1 MNYTTNYHLPQWVEE
16 DRILMEDFNTAM
28 SGIDKSIK
36 GAQDAAAEAQGAA
49 DAAQSTAGAAYS
61 PDNKPYVVGTYT
73 GNTYG
78 TTTVNLGFR
87 PSFLIISSMEAT
99 GLTGW
104 TPLLGYTVI
113 TAGGNV
119 PECIT
124 LTDTGFT
131 TTSLEDVNDYPK
143 LNDSRRTYAYIAY
156 R

>member
-61 PDNKPYVVGTYT
+61 PDNKPYVVGTYA
-73 GNTYG
+73 GNFYG
-78 TTTVNLGFR
+78 AASINLGFR
-87 PSFLIISSMEAT
+87 PSFLIIASMGTASSGSWADAF
-99 GLTGW
+99 
-104 TPLLGYTVI
+104 GYCVI
-113 TAGGNV
+113 TAGGSLPDRV
-119 PECIT
+119 T
-124 LTDTGFT
+124 FTDTGFT
-131 TTSLEDVNDYPK
+131 VASPGDGDPYPNP
-143 LNDSRRTYAYIAY
+143 NDSRRTYEYIAF